1 MDKTLIL
8 AVLIPVLGA
17 FTLPIFNKISKDL
30 RNVMAV
36 VIAAVTF
43 ILNSMLMQS
52 AFSEGIRFA
61 ITFPFG
67 FDFAFKLDPLSAF
80 MAVVSS
86 LTSLVIVIYSIDYI
100 SHYENQTEYY
110 TMVILFMGSM
120 MGLVYSDNL
129 LWMYIFWEL
138 TGFASWRLVGFFRGE
153 KDVTKA

>member
-110 TMVILFMGSM
+110 T
-120 MGLVYSDNL
+120 
-129 LWMYIFWEL
+129 
-138 TGFASWRLVGFFRGE
+138 
-153 KDVTKA
+153 